1 VLQGNLQATKI
12 MIRTEKHQKTDM
24 KEKERKKRA
33 THTHRKQ
40 IKQKIE
46 ACEFFADYFQTTSV
60 IVWKEE
66 K

>member
-1 VLQGNLQATKI
+1 

-24 KEKERKKRA
+24 KEKETKKRA

-46 ACEFFADYFQTTSV
+46 ACEFFSDYFQTTSV